1 MKRAQADL
9 DRLNPKAE
17 EPKPAEDK
25 RSMLEIMKEKRA
37 KAEAENEE
45 RKKAVDDGAE
55 TVEARKARLLAQRD
69 ILRK

>member
-1 MKRAQADL
+1 
-9 DRLNPKAE
+9 
-17 EPKPAEDK
+17 
-25 RSMLEIMKEKRA
+25 MLEIMKEKRA